1 MKKILLLSIL
11 SISLFSLSGCN
22 EQKQNTTDTAGK
34 SSASTEMNASTKK

>member
-22 EQKQNTTDTAGK
+22 DQKQDTAGK
-34 SSASTEMNASTKK
+34 KSASTEMNASTKK